1 MRVLILFLTLKICLS
16 AKAQYVDLP
25 TISPTSLRVY
35 MATSGND
42 NNSGDSLNPVQ
53 TFGKALDLLVS
64 QSALQIGEVY
74 SEVILFEGS
83 YQQALTQPVSK
94 FQLVNRNLNVSVRGK
109 GTVELD
115 GASLS
120 NLSSGSGMIHLLGSH
135 ISVSNV
141 HILFSPA
148 NGIRFGFNYNGVVI
162 NSHDIAIS
170 DAEVEST
177 SGHGILVGIGALNTA
192 NPFTLTPMSE
202 RFLIENCNVHDAVNY
217 NTVQS
222 QWGSAIKAWNARNVT
237 VRYCIVRDNGGEGIN
252 LDECDSVDVYQ
263 NEAFDNIIGIY
274 LDKVSNAW
282 VHRNFITNFVKQTEG
297 MLLGIEAY
305 TSLIT
310 NHYIQK
316 INIFNNLLLNTQGLA
331 FWQGIYGANQHGYF
345 DQINILHN
353 TIIGRQ
359 SGNGSCLHFNF
370 ETFLG
375 QPVPNV
381 HFNQIKMER
390 NLIAASP
397 DSLNNN
403 QLVFATLPVPGF
415 SASYNVYSQNIWTS
429 MSSVSDVIDPQI
441 PTSILSI
448 ANALPGSGLVPV
460 HLVPTTMLTTDFYMN
475 TRGTTQT
482 AAGAF
487 ELSSIGLQD
496 QYSDEILVAPNPTSG
511 QFKLIGLEGGVISIT
526 DMSGKIVFKNQY
538 KKDQEINITNLLP
551 GLYLIEIQGSN
562 TTLKMLVN

>member
-64 QSALQIGEVY
+64 QTTNQFGEIY
-74 SEVILFEGS
+74 TEVVLFEGL
-83 YQQALTQPVSK
+83 YQQALVQPVNK
-94 FQLVNRNLNVSVRGK
+94 YQLTNRNLNVSVRGI

-115 GASLS
+115 GTNLS
-120 NLSSGSGMIHLLGSH
+120 NLSSGSGMVHLLGSH

-141 HILFSPA
+141 HVLYSPA

-162 NSHDIAIS
+162 NPHDITIS
-170 DAEVEST
+170 SSEVMST

-192 NPFTLTPMSE
+192 NPFILSQMAE
-202 RFLIENCNVHDAVNY
+202 RFLIEDCNVHDAVNF

-222 QWGSAIKAWNARNVT
+222 QWGSAIKAWNTRHVT
-237 VRYCIVRDNGGEGIN
+237 VRNCIVRDNGGEGIN
-252 LDECDSVDVYQ
+252 FDECDSIDVYS
-263 NEAFDNIIGIY
+263 NDAFDNVIGIY
-274 LDKVSNAW
+274 LDKVTNAW
-282 VHRNFITNFVKQTEG
+282 LHRNYIANYVKQTEG
-297 MLLGIEAY
+297 MLFGIEAY

-310 NHYIQK
+310 NHYIKK
-316 INIFNNLLLNTQGLA
+316 IRIFNNLLLNTQGLA

-345 DQINILHN
+345 DQIEILHN
-353 TIIGRQ
+353 TIIGKQ
-359 SGNGSCLHFNF
+359 SGNGSCIHFNF

-375 QPVPNV
+375 QPAPNV
-381 HFNQIKMER
+381 HFSQISMER
-390 NLIAASP
+390 NIVSANP

-403 QLVFATLPVPGF
+403 QLIYATLPVPGF
-415 SASYNVYSQNIWTS
+415 SASYNVYSQNIWSS

-448 ANALPGSGLVPV
+448 ANAVPGSGLVPV
-460 HLVPTTMLTTDFYMN
+460 HLVPTTTLTTDFYMN

-496 QYSDEILVAPNPTSG
+496 QYTDEILVAPNPTSG
-511 QFKLIGLEGGVISIT
+511 QFKLIGLEGGVIRIT

-538 KKDQEINITNLLP
+538 KKDQEINLTNLLP

-562 TTLKMLVN
+562 TTLKMLAN